1 VFGVLDR
8 QWLVHAGILAHRR
21 QRDRSTICPGRNSPL
36 NNPCCRPPI
45 AHDVPMSDA
54 DRRQH
59 ERFELLAQVQ
69 LNYGPVETFVTI
81 NISAGGI
88 LLRNDRN
95 VQLEV
100 RDRIRI
106 GFVASELAPAFAID
120 AKIVRVIAAASKPG
134 LLAAMWSS
142 SDATA
147 NAALSQLL
155 WNLRKT

>member
-1 VFGVLDR
+1 
-8 QWLVHAGILAHRR
+8 
-21 QRDRSTICPGRNSPL
+21 
-36 NNPCCRPPI
+36 
-45 AHDVPMSDA
+45 MSDE
-54 DRRQH
+54 RREHQ
-59 ERFELLAQVQ
+59 RFELLAQVQ
-69 LNYGPVETFVTI
+69 LNYGSVETFVTI

-88 LLRNDRN
+88 LLRNDQN

-106 GFVASELAPAFAID
+106 AFQASELAPAFAID
-120 AKIVRVIAAASKPG
+120 AKIVRVVQPTAKPG